1 MNSPTLT
8 LILLLKYHKVKNKL
22 KALSLARKL
31 HAGSLEGKMEK
42 YLKTHKKNGLNLWEQ
57 HVPLL
62 SQPLIYLLLS
72 KLATPASLPKYGK
85 PIGCNIVL
93 ICSTIRKRVLLG
105 ISLQIFLEKAFVFLP
120 RKCFHIFP
128 SEQKIF

>member
-8 LILLLKYHKVKNKL
+8 LILLLKYHKGKNKL

-42 YLKTHKKNGLNLWEQ
+42 YLKTQEKWIEFMGATC
-57 HVPLL
+57 
-62 SQPLIYLLLS
+62 SLIESATYLLLS

-105 ISLQIFLEKAFVFLP
+105 ISLQIFSEKAFVFLP
-120 RKCFHIFP
+120 RKCFHTFP

>member
-8 LILLLKYHKVKNKL
+8 LILLLKYHKGKNKL

-42 YLKTHKKNGLNLWEQ
+42 YLKTHKKNGLNLWKQ

-105 ISLQIFLEKAFVFLP
+105 ISLQIFSEKAFVFLP
-120 RKCFHIFP
+120 RKCFHTFP

>member
-1 MNSPTLT
+1 MDSPTLT

-62 SQPLIYLLLS
+62 SQPLICYCRN
-72 KLATPASLPKYGK
+72 LPLPLPSQNMGN
-85 PIGCNIVL
+85 PLV
-93 ICSTIRKRVLLG
+93 V
-105 ISLQIFLEKAFVFLP
+105 ISY
-120 RKCFHIFP
+120 
-128 SEQKIF
+128 